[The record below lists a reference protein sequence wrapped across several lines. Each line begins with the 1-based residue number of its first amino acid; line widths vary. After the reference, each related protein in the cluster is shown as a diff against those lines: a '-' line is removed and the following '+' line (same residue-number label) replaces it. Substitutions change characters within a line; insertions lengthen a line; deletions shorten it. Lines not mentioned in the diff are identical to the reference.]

1 MSLSSGPDVRASTPA
16 PLRHAGEA
24 LELSAGVLELGEA
37 SIAANTRR
45 AYASDLRTFVAWCAA
60 VGRPHLPASPETVA
74 EYLADRAAVLTVAGE
89 WRYAPSSMTRWIS
102 AINAAH
108 AERDLPLPGHSALVT
123 RTLNG
128 IRRARIRT
136 PKQADPLLL
145 TDVQAILDKI
155 TVDTWPAGVT
165 GLRDRLLILVGWAG
179 AFRRSEL
186 AELRVGDVTR
196 HREDGLQLRVR
207 KSKTDQTGKGL
218 VKAIPYGR
226 EPLTCGPCV
235 WIRWLR
241 VLAAAEKGRAAVM
254 RVLLTDD
261 PTTHVCRS
269 TRPTVDA
276 ETSLLRRMHKTG
288 LPTDVGLTAQSVN
301 LIVKRRVTAVGL
313 EPERYSGHSL
323 RAGFVTEALRHGAST
338 HAVMRQTGHRNSA
351 TVEIYVRERDPLTG
365 NAVND
370 LGL

>member
-1 MSLSSGPDVRASTPA
+1 MTLSAGTDIGATSPA
-16 PLRHAGEA
+16 PLAAAGEQ
-24 LELSAGVLELGEA
+24 LVLSAGVLELGEA

-45 AYASDLRTFVAWCAA
+45 AYASDLRAFVTWCAA
-60 VGRPHLPASPETVA
+60 HGRSRLPASPETVA
-74 EYLADRAAVLTVAGE
+74 EYLADRASILTTAGE
-89 WRYAPSSMTRWIS
+89 WRYAPSTMTRWLS

-108 AERDLPLPGHSALVT
+108 AEHDLPLPGHSALVT

-128 IRRARIRT
+128 IRRARIRI
-136 PKQADPLLL
+136 PRQADPLLL

-155 TVDTWPAGVT
+155 SVDTWPAGVT
-165 GLRDRLLILVGWAG
+165 GIRDRLLILIGWAG
-179 AFRRSEL
+179 AFRRTEL
-186 AELRVGDVTR
+186 AELRIGDVTR

-207 KSKTDQTGKGL
+207 RSKTDQDGRGL
-218 VKAIPYGR
+218 IKAIPYGR

-254 RVLLTDD
+254 RVLFTDD
-261 PTTHVCRS
+261 PGVHVCRS

-276 ETSLLRRMHKTG
+276 ETPLLRRMHKTG

-313 EPERYSGHSL
+313 EPTRYSGHSL
-323 RAGFVTEALRHGAST
+323 RAGFVTEALGHGAST

-351 TVEIYVRERDPLTG
+351 TVEVYARERDPLTG